1 MKLCVALD
9 LPTLEE
15 NLKLAKM
22 IKDYDL
28 WLKVGL
34 RSYIRDGK
42 KIIQELKNINS
53 NFKIFLDLKLYDI
66 PNTMAD
72 AASEIAEIGIDMF
85 NIHITSG
92 VQAMKSVMQ
101 RINNIKNRPIV
112 LGVSVLTSF
121 DNQNFKDIYNSTI
134 EKKSLLFAKKA
145 NECKLDGIVCSA
157 YESKKIKEITNPE
170 FLTLTPGIRPFGEE
184 SNDQKR
190 VANLEIAKENLV
202 DFIVIGRPIYKSNDP
217 KYTVEKILKR
227 I

>member
-22 IKDYDL
+22 IKDYDI

-121 DNQNFKDIYNSTI
+121 DNQSFKDIYSSTI

-145 NECKLDGIVCSA
+145 NEYKLDGIVCSA
-157 YESKKIKEITNPE
+157 YESKNIKEITNPD
-170 FLTLTPGIRPFGEE
+170 FLTLSPGIRPFGEE

>member
-22 IKDYDL
+22 IKDYDI

-121 DNQNFKDIYNSTI
+121 DNQSFKDIYSSTI

-145 NECKLDGIVCSA
+145 NEYKLDGIVCSA
-157 YESKKIKEITNPE
+157 YESKNIKEIT
-170 FLTLTPGIRPFGEE
+170 RPFGEE